1 MIRITRTF
9 DANGDPL
16 DDPFDDDDDDDL
28 VQRYCSAWR
37 PDEFLTPKTA

>member
-28 VQRYCSAWR
+28 VQHDIVR
-37 PDEFLTPKTA
+37 PGDRMNS